1 MSKRR
6 TRVLICKLGLDTHW
20 RGAMVV
26 AHIFR
31 DAGMEVVYIGNAT
44 PAEIVQT
51 ALDEDVDVIGL
62 SSLGGA
68 HLTLGEE
75 VLKQGAKSNLEDKI
89 YLIGGII
96 PPEDEKKLLELGF
109 DGVFGPGAT
118 GESILGT
125 VKRLIEAK

>member
-118 GESILGT
+118 GESILGA

>member
-1 MSKRR
+1 M
-6 TRVLICKLGLDTHW
+6 LICKLGLDTHW

>member
-1 MSKRR
+1 M
-6 TRVLICKLGLDTHW
+6 LICKLGLDTHW

-44 PAEIVQT
+44 PAEIVRT

-75 VLKQGAKSNLEDKI
+75 VLKEGAKSNLEDKI
-89 YLIGGII
+89 YLIGGVI
-96 PPEDEKKLLELGF
+96 PPGDEKKLLELGF

>member
-1 MSKRR
+1 
-6 TRVLICKLGLDTHW
+6 
-20 RGAMVV
+20 MVV